1 MTTSW
6 LQKVS
11 KSKRVRKE
19 MKISFINGK
28 ITQAGVWSEDHTAW
42 TGRKN
47 GLNLLFPEA
56 ERSKF

>member
-1 MTTSW
+1 M
-6 LQKVS
+6 S